1 MEVCGAPTNSLLSMS
16 QTDWIRLLS
25 GLTGRP
31 IDRSQEVIVSSLD
44 NIIKIDELLGSTSE
58 E

>member
-1 MEVCGAPTNSLLSMS
+1 MN